1 MLKGTV
7 KGSVWA
13 TKRVEDVPHGAFL
26 EVELE
31 GGGSIVAF
39 DILGSGVGE
48 RVLVATGSVAA
59 SRFAP
64 AHPPIDALIIGLLD
78 RHASGDW
85 GDLDANDKAAND
97 ADHSQ
102 AEGRLFSSYATE
114 KHGTI
119 WVITEDLRGEGDG
132 PKTTVLFPEDY

>member
-31 GGGSIVAF
+31 GGGSLVAF

-64 AHPPIDALIIGLLD
+64 AHPPIDALIIGLID
-78 RHASGDW
+78 QS
-85 GDLDANDKAAND
+85 
-97 ADHSQ
+97 
-102 AEGRLFSSYATE
+102 
-114 KHGTI
+114 
-119 WVITEDLRGEGDG
+119 
-132 PKTTVLFPEDY
+132 